1 MDGLL
6 SGKVEVDVKIDDIT
20 LVKIGVLV
28 IVLLLF
34 AAVVKRI

>member
-20 LVKIGVLV
+20 LVKIGVL
-28 IVLLLF
+28 IIILLLF

>member
-28 IVLLLF
+28 IILLLF